1 MLFSNNNHSHNLV
14 QKALRVAAARNPTL
28 GKTQSQI
35 GTGIISFNIKLNK
48 FLFS

>member
-14 QKALRVAAARNPTL
+14 KKALHVVVARKPTL

-35 GTGIISFNIKLNK
+35 GTGIISFNMKLNE